1 MLTKGIIRKGS
12 KTCCY
17 GNYISNSKLNKH
29 RPSLREQTK
38 DGAANKATRT
48 RGPVFNKTI

>member
-17 GNYISNSKLNKH
+17 GNYISN

-38 DGAANKATRT
+38 DVAAN
-48 RGPVFNKTI
+48 